1 MKNDSTAGKLME
13 KAGAMFNHGGLQEK
27 GQAKRAA
34 AGNDDTSSGITGS
47 GTTGSDS
54 YGSGNTGSDSYGSGN
69 TGSGGYGGNSG
80 SNNY

>member
-1 MKNDSTAGKLME
+1 ME
-13 KAGAMFNHGGLQEK
+13 KAGAMFNHEGLQEK

-34 AGNDDTSSGITGS
+34 AGND

-80 SNNY
+80 SNNNNY